1 MPPAA
6 LEAPPGCARTGYI
19 PGVRNGGRI
28 LALGLA
34 VGLLLLPAGA
44 RAADPVIIPGGTTMY
59 LDTPPPGI
67 AFDTDC
73 VYTYGQTST
82 IVTTLAIP
90 RGMVLSF
97 GGPFSLCPLQFT
109 DWLPPDNNNGTPN
122 VQRTFS
128 DAGVYVWSSK
138 TRPRSGGTVYVVGP
152 RAVLTATPTTAPD
165 WTKPLTFS
173 LDASGSY
180 TVDTAAHAIVHYRFD
195 LDGDGVFETDNG
207 TNPVAQVTL
216 PGPGTYRPSVR
227 VTDDAVPARN
237 DDETIQLDYPRP
249 ASPFSPGATPTET
262 STATP
267 SPRGLKKATRPK
279 LKTIAPARL
288 KRVSLLGIG
297 YVMRVLGLL
306 PADKVRVTLVS
317 GKRTLAVKTAN
328 GDGFSTRRTV
338 RLKAKRSARAA
349 VRRLRKGRKLTLVV
363 RVTGSDG
370 FAATRRKVVK
380 VRG

>member
-1 MPPAA
+1 M
-6 LEAPPGCARTGYI
+6 
-19 PGVRNGGRI
+19 RNGGRI
-28 LALGLA
+28 LALGIA
-34 VGLLLLPAGA
+34 VGLWLVPGTAN
-44 RAADPVIIPGGTTMY
+44 AAAPVIIPSGTTMY
-59 LDTPPPGI
+59 LDSPPPGI
-67 AFDTDC
+67 GFDTNC

-82 IVTTLAIP
+82 IVTKLAIP

-97 GGPFSLCPLQFT
+97 DGPFSLCPLQFT
-109 DWLPPDNNNGTPN
+109 DWLPPDTNNGTPSI
-122 VQRTFS
+122 QRTFN
-128 DAGVYVWSSK
+128 DAGVYVWSAK
-138 TRPRSGGTVYVVGP
+138 TRPLSGGTVYVAGP
-152 RAVLTATPTTAPD
+152 RAVLTATPTTDPD

-180 TVDTAAHAIVHYRFD
+180 TVDTTAHQIVHYQFD

-216 PGPGTYRPSVR
+216 PGPGTYHPSVR
-227 VTDDAVPARN
+227 VTDDAVPAVS
-237 DDETIQLDYPRP
+237 DDETVQLDYPRP
-249 ASPFSPGATPTET
+249 ATPYGPGPTAVEPSGT
-262 STATP
+262 TP
-267 SPRGLKKATRPK
+267 SSTGLKKATRPK

-317 GKRTLAVKTAN
+317 GKRTLAIKTAN

-338 RLKAKRSARAA
+338 RLKARRSTRTAVKKLKKGAR
-349 VRRLRKGRKLTLVV
+349 LTLVV